1 MRYLIWI
8 LPFFFCAPLMAAN
21 FTFGVMSGME
31 FPFAHT
37 DRMDP
42 GFRIDAFYRLDP
54 YEVRFHYSE
63 LNSDF
68 YSVGLGR
75 KFFFSNDEIRPFFE
89 SAVSACIVDTHPE
102 GLAYGMNPEISL
114 GVELGI
120 NENFSTSLVARYG
133 GYWYFGNTGSG
144 DMEANH
150 GLNILA
156 GLNLW
161 F

>member
-1 MRYLIWI
+1 MRFFIFCFLI
-8 LPFFFCAPLMAAN
+8 LFAVELDAAN
-21 FTFGVMSGME
+21 LSFGVMSGME

-75 KFFFSNDEIRPFFE
+75 KFFFSNEEIRPFFE
-89 SAVSACIVDTHPE
+89 TAFSACIVDTSPE
-102 GLAYGMNPEISL
+102 GLGYGINPEVSL
-114 GVELGI
+114 GAELGI
-120 NENFSTSLVARYG
+120 SENFSTSLVTRYNA
-133 GYWYFGNTGSG
+133 YWYFGNTGSG

-150 GLNILA
+150 GLSILA